1 MNKIRGSTDGLPGNP
16 SGGPEEAMDRR
27 ILGFAG
33 LLRIDRENFD
43 ENKVLK
49 DKIYGI
55 IMDRI
60 NGG

>member
-1 MNKIRGSTDGLPGNP
+1 MNKIRGSTDGLSGNP
-16 SGGPEEAMDRR
+16 SGGQEEAMDRR